1 MLPDS
6 GTAVSNVDIFA
17 TRLVFLYSYYAN
29 VTRKAQLCERT
40 LGLIPKFSYF
50 GFEQML

>member
-6 GTAVSNVDIFA
+6 GTAVSTIDIFA
-17 TRLVFLYSYYAN
+17 TRLSYLYSYYAN
-29 VTRKAQLCERT
+29 VTRDAQLCERT

-50 GFEQML
+50 AFEQML